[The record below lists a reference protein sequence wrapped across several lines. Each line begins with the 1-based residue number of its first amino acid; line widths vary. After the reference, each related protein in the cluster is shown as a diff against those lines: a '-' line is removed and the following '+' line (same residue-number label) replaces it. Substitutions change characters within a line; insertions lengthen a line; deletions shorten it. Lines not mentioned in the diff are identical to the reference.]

1 MIKLFFFYLLLQ
13 QIKLKKKTGK
23 VYESPCERIHDP
35 TKPEDCYGK
44 SCEFIEETCCYMES
58 IVSNNSD
65 LNNIF
70 NETWYECVDF
80 AISDY
85 EGENQKQIAIE
96 QIKNGTYW
104 EVYNDTY
111 LDIILLKCKCNFLF
125 SYGILLL
132 FLFLFLF

>member
-1 MIKLFFFYLLLQ
+1 
-13 QIKLKKKTGK
+13 
-23 VYESPCERIHDP
+23 
-35 TKPEDCYGK
+35 
-44 SCEFIEETCCYMES
+44 MES

-104 EVYNDTY
+104 EVYKDTY